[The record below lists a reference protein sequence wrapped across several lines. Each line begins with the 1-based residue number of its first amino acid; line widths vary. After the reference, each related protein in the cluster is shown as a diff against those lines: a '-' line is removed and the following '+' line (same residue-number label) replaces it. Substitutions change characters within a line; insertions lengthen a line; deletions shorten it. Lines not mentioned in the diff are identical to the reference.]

1 MIINNSAHNLYLS
14 NKLQYSNI
22 INYIM
27 NETFN
32 KSVNI
37 KLKNFNSI
45 LKFIK
50 SNNEYYNTNV

>member
-1 MIINNSAHNLYLS
+1 MIVNNSAHKLYLS

-32 KSVNI
+32 KSDNI
-37 KLKNFNSI
+37 KLNNLNSI